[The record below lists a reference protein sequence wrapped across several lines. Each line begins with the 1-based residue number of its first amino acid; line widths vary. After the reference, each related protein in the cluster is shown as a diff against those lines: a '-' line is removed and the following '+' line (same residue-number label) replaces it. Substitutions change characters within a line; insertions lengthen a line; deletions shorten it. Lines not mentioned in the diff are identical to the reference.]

1 MRRVFA
7 ALCLLAMCGV
17 LTTIRPAMAGEAQAA
32 VNPAVGYIDKI
43 VVDKTARQ
51 LQIMREGAVV
61 RSWPIGLGFEP
72 EGHKT
77 QEGDGKT
84 PEGWYVIDY
93 RNPESEYYLSL
104 RISYPNDADR
114 AQAAARGVS
123 PGGQIYIHGQPSGI
137 KGSLRAKRMKDWTAG
152 CIAVS
157 DEAMDELWRLVD
169 LGTPIEIHP

>member
-1 MRRVFA
+1 MRRMLA
-7 ALCLLAMCGV
+7 TLCLLAVCGLLLAV
-17 LTTIRPAMAGEAQAA
+17 RPAAAGEAKAA
-32 VNPAVGYIDKI
+32 INPTADLIDKI

-51 LQIMREGAVV
+51 MSVLREGQVV
-61 RSWPIGLGFEP
+61 KSWPIALGFAP

-114 AQAAARGVS
+114 AQAQSRGVS
-123 PGGQIYIHGQPSGI
+123 PGGQIYIHGQPSTM
-137 KGSLRAKRMKDWTAG
+137 KSFLRAKRMKDWTAG

-157 DEAMDELWRLVD
+157 DEAMDELWQLVQ